1 MSNIFFLI
9 APLAA
14 ISLTACSTLG
24 GGVETAPE
32 RQETAVLVP
41 NSRLPLFA
49 DISPFKLSQAAT
61 MTKGDGEES
70 VPLESLLNRDK
81 SATDPFKEF
90 TFTEV
95 PFHDDGTLVRLC
107 SQRNGSDSNFT
118 KIKKFLIKR
127 ASHSETIMYVA
138 TMLPDTDYANEHPG
152 FTFIDS
158 PDFTGLAIFSDL
170 EGHVLDVRQYSNGR
184 IMEAMFLNKD
194 NIDNHTEGLT
204 YIYILNASDAKTK
217 SDDEP
222 DELEPSYCTAGREGR
237 DNHNNGHDDEDHDE
251 GQTPFDGGDGML
263 DEGGGS
269 SNNPPNNEN
278 YDEEFTVTLSC
289 NAPEA
294 IFMKGDGKYKKNASV
309 LVSCV
314 NKKPFPLQF
323 KYWAGDFSGIET
335 STVSFKIERDMVSH
349 AFFVWGEKPCMKQ
362 DHTGNPLINMSV
374 ASSGKGWNNWKGGA
388 YGKYR
393 AGNTQMHS
401 GLDLEAPVGT
411 SVFSMYDGVVVSTF
425 TTAIGGE
432 NGAEDN
438 IKLGNDIRIKTTL
451 PNGQTIIAVYAHLQQ
466 GTPIAIN
473 SRTNEPFKEGD
484 RVFAGEMI
492 AYSGKTGNAYNV
504 DHPHVHLGI
513 KIGRNWI
520 DPQPYING
528 TYNIKELNNNQGKIV
543 VTDCY

>member
-1 MSNIFFLI
+1 
-9 APLAA
+9 
-14 ISLTACSTLG
+14 
-24 GGVETAPE
+24 
-32 RQETAVLVP
+32 
-41 NSRLPLFA
+41 
-49 DISPFKLSQAAT
+49 

-138 TMLPDTDYANEHPG
+138 TMLPDTDYANEYPG

-158 PDFTGLAIFSDL
+158 PDFTGLVIFSDL
-170 EGHVLDVRQYSNGR
+170 EGRVLDVRQYSNGR
-184 IMEAMFLNKD
+184 IMEAMFLKKD

-204 YIYILNASDAKTK
+204 YIYILNASDSKTK

-222 DELEPSYCTAGREGR
+222 DELDPSYCTAERGGR
-237 DNHNNGHDDEDHDE
+237 DNHDNGRDDEDHDE
-251 GQTPFDGGDGML
+251 DQTNFDGGDGML

-374 ASSGKGWNNWKGGA
+374 APSGFNWDNWNGGTFGWTRSDYNKAGELVP
-388 YGKYR
+388 KY
-393 AGNTQMHS
+393 HS
-401 GLDLEAPVGT
+401 GLDLAAPIGT
-411 SVFSMYDGVVVSTF
+411 PVYSMYNGTVYSTY
-425 TTAIGGE
+425 TTATGDEVGS
-432 NGAEDN
+432 EDN
-438 IKLGNDIRIKTTL
+438 SSFGNDIRITTTL
-451 PNGQTIIAVYAHLQQ
+451 PNGQTILVLYAHLQT
-466 GTPIAIN
+466 GNPIAIN
-473 SRTNEPFKEGD
+473 PRTSKPFQEGD
-484 RVFAGEMI
+484 IIFAGEMI

-504 DHPHVHLGI
+504 RHPHVHLGI
-513 KIGRNWI
+513 RTINFGKDKNKDTFGPWLNP
-520 DPQPYING
+520 DNYING
-528 TYNIKELNNNQGKIV
+528 EYTVNNLSNTNGKIIV
-543 VTDCY
+543 SECY